1 MRFSPADLAAEWE
14 RRVEVTAAA
23 ITTELATP
31 RALVGRLPGKG
42 AESTVAVPDAGIPG
56 ARPQVLRNQ
65 NMHLT
70 LIQRT
75 GLLGWATMMWVIG
88 AALAAIFRGSRTVDD
103 ERLSLM
109 LWAIFSSGIGF
120 LLSMSNFNAFYNP
133 TIQVTF
139 WGLLGIGLGLAT
151 HLGERRPTF
160 NVIYRFGQGE

>member
-1 MRFSPADLAAEWE
+1 MSRVRDIIAEM
-14 RRVEVTAAA
+14 
-23 ITTELATP
+23 P
-31 RALVGRLPGKG
+31 
-42 AESTVAVPDAGIPG
+42 
-56 ARPQVLRNQ
+56 
-65 NMHLT
+65 
-70 LIQRT
+70 
-75 GLLGWATMMWVIG
+75 LLGWATMMWVIG